1 MKCLKRG
8 KKKEGVEAKKVKVVV
23 DGGIE
28 MTRKAEIYKNISKIK
43 SKKSKRRIIRK
54 TKKKIQQRR
63 NKITFNPNPL
73 TYDINYF

>member
-54 TKKKIQQRR
+54 TKKKS
-63 NKITFNPNPL
+63 NKEETK
-73 TYDINYF
+73 